1 MAVEAVN
8 QVVELLFADVRR
20 RTATEISK
28 AELPALQGA
37 CAAVAFNLLDEC
49 VEIKFNLAGIFV
61 RIDFEVAKL
70 TALAAERDVKVKT
83 ERVLSTGRLIQRLNR
98 VGDVFRFPLR
108 ERRIVRNK
116 IIADFSAR
124 LRRVGRHKYFVRG
137 ASLMPEFWKLIRNFG
152 CWLWCLLKVNQIP
165 ANLHPH

>member
-8 QVVELLFADVRR
+8 KVVELLFADVRR
-20 RTATEISK
+20 RTATKVSK
-28 AELPALQGA
+28 AELPALQSA
-37 CAAVAFNLLDEC
+37 CAAVAFNLLNEC

-70 TALAAERDVKVKT
+70 AALAAERDVQVKT
-83 ERVLSTGRLIQRLNR
+83 ERVLGAGRLIQRLNR

-116 IIADFSAR
+116 IIADFSAH

-137 ASLMPEFWKLIRNFG
+137 A
-152 CWLWCLLKVNQIP
+152 C
-165 ANLHPH
+165 